1 MLNTITRPRTLE
13 FSVLDIAAQPHPVGV
28 YVELFKIARKLRR
41 AIKVQGQDFAELSE
55 LKLHKNKEGKVE
67 SISGDIYRFTKID
80 EKADWF
86 DTVTGEPASEELVGK
101 VSIPKNLRPNTKV
114 IHWVFIV
121 KNHMLV
127 FVRRNGKATLS
138 PGQAE
143 NFFDILMNMAV
154 KTHSKAKYV
163 DVTTV
168 KSAEAIERI
177 FKDRTVTN
185 LEIEIRRP
193 NADGPGEALRKIE
206 KIMEEENARKWTETL
221 TAVEGTSIQKSERL
235 GEMLLASQRCGKAK
249 ATTYNDEGTK
259 EEINTADHPISEP
272 QTYDPATKVP
282 LLTFVAVIASTI
294 VASVIASRKK

>member
-1 MLNTITRPRTLE
+1 MSNTITRPRTLE

-55 LKLHKNKEGKVE
+55 LKFKKNADGKVE

-80 EKADWF
+80 EKAAWF
-86 DTVTGEPASEELVGK
+86 DTVTGEPASDELVGK

-138 PGQAE
+138 PGQAA
-143 NFFDILMNMAV
+143 NFFDVLMNMAV
-154 KTHSKAKYV
+154 RSHSKATYV
-163 DVTTV
+163 DVTPV

-177 FKDRTVTN
+177 FKDRTVTS

-206 KIMEEENARKWTETL
+206 RIMEEENARKWTETL
-221 TAVEGTSIQKSERL
+221 TAVEGTSIQKSKRL
-235 GEMLLASQRCGKAK
+235 DEMLIASQRCGKAK
-249 ATTYNDEGTK
+249 AITYIEGGAK
-259 EEINTADHPISEP
+259 EEINTADHPIIEP
-272 QTYDPATKVP
+272 RIYDPESKVP
-282 LLTFVAVIASTI
+282 LLTFVAAIGTAL
-294 VASVIASRKK
+294 VASLIASRRK